1 MTDRNRYEDYLIIS
15 ARRAVLEAQEAL
27 AKRPGPKWALRVQR
41 EKRVWD
47 ELKQLSIVK
56 QKE

>member
-1 MTDRNRYEDYLIIS
+1 MNRYEDYAIIS
-15 ARRAVLEAQEAL
+15 ARRGVLEAQEAL
-27 AKRPGPKWALRVQR
+27 AKRPGPRAALRVQR

-47 ELKQLSIVK
+47 YLKQLSIVK

>member
-1 MTDRNRYEDYLIIS
+1 MRNRLEDYAIIS
-15 ARRAVLEAQEAL
+15 ARRGVLEAQEAL
-27 AKRPGPKWALRVQR
+27 AKRPGPKGALRVQR

-47 ELKQLSIVK
+47 DLKQLSIVK

>member
-1 MTDRNRYEDYLIIS
+1 MNTNRPEDYTIIS
-15 ARRAVLEAQEAL
+15 ARRGVLEAQEAL
-27 AKRPGPKWALRVQR
+27 AKRPGPEGALRVQR

-47 ELKQLSIVK
+47 DLKQLSIVK

>member
-1 MTDRNRYEDYLIIS
+1 VQNPYRDYPIIA
-15 ARRAVLEAQEAL
+15 ARKAVLEAQEAL
-27 AKRPGPKWALRVQR
+27 AKRPGPKGALRVQR

-47 ELKQLSIVK
+47 DLKQLSIVK

>member
-1 MTDRNRYEDYLIIS
+1 MNRSEDYAIIS

-27 AKRPGPKWALRVQR
+27 AKRPGPDGALRVQR
-41 EKRVWD
+41 EKRRWD

-56 QKE
+56 QKD